1 MGSDSRQRGHC
12 CPFFGVKSGG
22 PIIGLSMLLI
32 LFAIVPYI
40 ILPGTMPIVIAVSF
54 VGFGIFL
61 VWIGIAK

>member
-1 MGSDSRQRGHC
+1 
-12 CPFFGVKSGG
+12 
-22 PIIGLSMLLI
+22 MLLI